1 LQRACGQRS
10 VSVIVS
16 VRKSAVVQVRVLM
29 GLPVVVV
36 FVCMFDVVMIVLEVR
51 VRMRHVLMLMF
62 MSVRRSHSCPL
73 CVA

>member
-1 LQRACGQRS
+1 

-36 FVCMFDVVMIVLEVR
+36 FVCMFDVVMIVLKVR
-51 VRMRHVLMLMF
+51 VRVRHVLMLMF